1 MLTLTPDVLNACK
14 REALRAY
21 PREGCGFLLG
31 PRMGIAD
38 EFVRVDNIQDALHAK
53 DPERYPRTARTAYA
67 IDPKQH
73 DTVFKTAKA
82 RERELSGI
90 FHSHPD
96 HDAYFSAEDKAMAAP
111 WGEPLLPGL
120 AYVVVSVYNKQ
131 IRAMKQF
138 YWDDKTKDFVES
150 AMSVMRCV

>member
-38 EFVRVDNIQDALHAK
+38 EFVAVSNIQDTLHAK
-53 DPERYPRTARTAYA
+53 DPERYPRTAQTAYA
-67 IDPKQH
+67 IDPKQQ
-73 DTVFKTAKA
+73 DEIFKNAKLRR
-82 RERELSGI
+82 REVTGI

-96 HDAYFSAEDKAMAAP
+96 HDAYFSAEDRAMAAP

-120 AYVVVSVYNKQ
+120 AYVVVSVYNKK
-131 IRAMKQF
+131 IKAMNQF
-138 YWDDKTKDFVES
+138 YWDGHTQDFVEKTIDLD
-150 AMSVMRCV
+150 RN